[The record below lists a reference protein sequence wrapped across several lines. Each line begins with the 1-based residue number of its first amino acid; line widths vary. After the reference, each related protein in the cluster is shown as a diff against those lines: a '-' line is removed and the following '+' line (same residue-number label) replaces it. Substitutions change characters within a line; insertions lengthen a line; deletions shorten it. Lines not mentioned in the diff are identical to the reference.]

1 MHQERVILHTRN
13 HNNGIK
19 TQKHYCR
26 DRPDIGKNEFSIAKN
41 QFYFSLVIS
50 IS

>member
-26 DRPDIGKNEFSIAKN
+26 DRPDIGKNEFSIAKK
-41 QFYFSLVIS
+41 S
-50 IS
+50 ILL